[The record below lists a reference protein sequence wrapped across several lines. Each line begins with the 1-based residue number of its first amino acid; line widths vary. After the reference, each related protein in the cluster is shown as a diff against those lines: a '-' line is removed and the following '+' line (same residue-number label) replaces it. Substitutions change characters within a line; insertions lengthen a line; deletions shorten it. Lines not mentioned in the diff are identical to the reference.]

1 MKSLLFR
8 LFLLSSFI
16 FNLRT
21 NMNPGLPT
29 PGRRP
34 WYRPSLTTQIM
45 IGLVVGALI
54 GWLRPDWGNKV
65 YFLRDIFINL
75 IKSIIAPLVFS
86 TIVVGIAGA
95 GALKKVGRIG
105 IKALIFFETVTTAAL
120 FIGLA
125 IVNLTK
131 PGTGVTL
138 EAGNI
143 DIAKTIGQTHAQSLT
158 ETIVHIFPSN
168 IIDAMV
174 RGDVLQIVAFS
185 VLFALAV
192 AAVGEKGQPIVRA
205 MQSLAQIMFKF
216 TNYVMMFAPI
226 GVGAAMAHT
235 IGTQGPGVLVNLGKL
250 IGSLYL
256 ALIIFVVVVFGIV
269 IWIVRIPLRQFF
281 RAVREPA
288 ALAFATTSSESAL
301 PKAMQA
307 MERFGVPPSIVGF
320 VMPTGYSFNLTGS
333 ILYLG
338 MASVFVA
345 QAAET
350 TATGWHMSFS
360 QQITMMLTLML
371 TSKGVA
377 GVPRAALVILLGTL
391 NSFVPEGLG
400 PIGVAVIFGVDE
412 LMDMGRTAVNVIG
425 NCLATVVVARWE
437 KEFDENRARV
447 FGTPQEAE
455 LDLKLGEVAF
465 ADAVR
470 QGD

>member
-1 MKSLLFR
+1 MSAA
-8 LFLLSSFI
+8 S
-16 FNLRT
+16 T
-21 NMNPGLPT
+21 T
-29 PGRRP
+29 RRP

-45 IGLVVGALI
+45 IGLVVGALV
-54 GWLRPDWGNKV
+54 GWLQPDWGNKV

-95 GALKKVGRIG
+95 GALKKVGRMG
-105 IKALIFFETVTTAAL
+105 VKALVYFEIVTTAAL

-125 IVNLTK
+125 VVNFMK
-131 PGTGVTL
+131 PGVGVTL
-138 EAGNI
+138 AATNTDVI
-143 DIAKTIGQTHAQSLT
+143 KTIGQAHPKTFV
-158 ETIVHIFPSN
+158 ETIVHAFPSSVV
-168 IIDAMV
+168 DAMV

-192 AAVGEKGQPIVRA
+192 SAVGEKGQPIVRA
-205 MQSLAQIMFKF
+205 MDSLSQIMFKF

-250 IGSLYL
+250 ILSLYL
-256 ALIIFVVVVFGIV
+256 ALIIFVVLVFGIV
-269 IWIVRIPLRQFF
+269 AFIVRLPVRQFF

-307 MERFGVPPSIVGF
+307 MERFGVPRHIVGF
-320 VMPTGYSFNLTGS
+320 VMPTGYSFNLDGS
-333 ILYLG
+333 TLYLA

-350 TATGWHMSFS
+350 TMGWHMGLS

-377 GVPRAALVILLGTL
+377 AVPRASLVILLATL
-391 NSFVPEGLG
+391 NTFVPEGLG
-400 PIGVAVIFGVDE
+400 PIGVAIIFGVDE
-412 LMDMGRTAVNVIG
+412 LMDMGRTAVNVVG

-437 KEFDENRARV
+437 KEFDEKRARV
-447 FGTPQEAE
+447 FGTAQEAE
-455 LDLKLGEVAF
+455 LDLKSGDVAF